1 MNRQLLQWVLF
12 LYDTF
17 IVHKDQIVEGSDR
30 WLQVYCDFSE
40 TSIFDT
46 MASTENLVLI
56 TQLKDEVESLK
67 KQLALKEQ
75 QLLEKDKNVRKYTK
89 PLHVH
94 Q

>member
-1 MNRQLLQWVLF
+1 MLPAKIWPLEVV
-12 LYDTF
+12 T
-17 IVHKDQIVEGSDR
+17 
-30 WLQVYCDFSE
+30 VYHRYNYDFSE

-75 QLLEKDKNVRKYTK
+75 QLLEKDKNVSKYTTFN
-89 PLHVH
+89 PSLNYH
-94 Q
+94 